1 MEPPTCTGNIAT
13 TTVSASGKSM
23 PITFVNAR
31 QLEGLQ
37 RVGEYGSRS
46 IQLIL
51 TTVRQR
57 PTVIPLVAVA
67 FCGVVALSA
76 CNSDAPPAPS
86 EPPST
91 TSVVA
96 APAAPVSS
104 PLPPPQAL
112 IDVLNR
118 LSDPAVPGA
127 DKIGLVELATADDAA
142 ALDKFGRALADN
154 GALPLTF
161 EAIDLKWSES
171 EAGNVVATVNVTTAN
186 KPPGKFSF
194 PMEFTP
200 VPRQLAADP

>member
-1 MEPPTCTGNIAT
+1 
-13 TTVSASGKSM
+13 
-23 PITFVNAR
+23 
-31 QLEGLQ
+31 
-37 RVGEYGSRS
+37 
-46 IQLIL
+46 
-51 TTVRQR
+51 
-57 PTVIPLVAVA
+57 VIPLVAVA
-67 FCGVVALSA
+67 FSGVVTLAG

-127 DKIGLVELATADDAA
+127 DKITLVDLASAGDAA

-161 EAIDLKWSES
+161 EATDLKWSES
-171 EAGNVVATVNVTTAN
+171 EAGNVVATVDVTTAN

-194 PMEFTP
+194 PMEFTSSRDSWQLTRKTADLLLDFGEGATASTP
-200 VPRQLAADP
+200 PR

>member
-1 MEPPTCTGNIAT
+1 M
-13 TTVSASGKSM
+13 
-23 PITFVNAR
+23 
-31 QLEGLQ
+31 L
-37 RVGEYGSRS
+37 
-46 IQLIL
+46 
-51 TTVRQR
+51 QR

-67 FCGVVALSA
+67 FLGVIGTAA
-76 CNSDAPPAPS
+76 CDSGPPPAPS
-86 EPPST
+86 DTPST
-91 TSVVA
+91 TVA

-112 IDVLNR
+112 TDVLVR
-118 LSDPAVPGA
+118 LSDPAVPSA
-127 DKIGLVELATADDAA
+127 DKIGLVELATAADAA

-161 EAIDLKWSES
+161 DATDLKWSET

-200 VPRQLAADP
+200 VRDRWQLTRTTADLLLDFGEGATASTPPR

>member
-1 MEPPTCTGNIAT
+1 VAAFGLCGCDSPP
-13 TTVSASGKSM
+13 
-23 PITFVNAR
+23 
-31 QLEGLQ
+31 
-37 RVGEYGSRS
+37 
-46 IQLIL
+46 
-51 TTVRQR
+51 
-57 PTVIPLVAVA
+57 
-67 FCGVVALSA
+67 
-76 CNSDAPPAPS
+76 PPAAP
-86 EPPST
+86 ETET

-96 APAAPVSS
+96 SAAPASS
-104 PLPPPQAL
+104 PLPAPEAL

-161 EAIDLKWSES
+161 EAVDLRWSES

-194 PMEFTP
+194 PMEFAP
-200 VPRQLAADP
+200 VHDRWELTRKTANLLLDFGEGATATTATSPPP

>member
-1 MEPPTCTGNIAT
+1 M
-13 TTVSASGKSM
+13 
-23 PITFVNAR
+23 
-31 QLEGLQ
+31 
-37 RVGEYGSRS
+37 
-46 IQLIL
+46 
-51 TTVRQR
+51 RQR
-57 PTVIPLVAVA
+57 LTVIPLVAVA
-67 FCGVVALSA
+67 FCCVVTPSA
-76 CNSDAPPAPS
+76 CNSDARPAPS

-96 APAAPVSS
+96 APAPPVSS

-112 IDVLNR
+112 VDVLNR

-200 VPRQLAADP
+200 SRDNWQLTRKTADLLLDFGAGATAPTPPR